1 MITRYMQ
8 TTLAALLLSSALNVN
23 AQSQL
28 EIRTDVQKEDVVTAE
43 DGTERVELVNAETVL
58 PGEEVIYTVTFAN
71 TSDDV
76 ADNVVIT
83 NPLPAELTYVE
94 GTAAGDGT
102 RVQFSVDGGVTFAQ
116 ATDLTVTDEGDVR
129 QASPDEFTH
138 IRWVL
143 TAALMPGETGTAT
156 FRARLN

>member
-1 MITRYMQ
+1 MIRRLQ
-8 TTLAALLLSSALNVN
+8 AALAATLLACAMNAT

-28 EIRTDVQKEDVVTAE
+28 EIRTEVQKEDVVTAE
-43 DGTERVELVNAETVL
+43 DGSERVELVEAETVL

-83 NPLPAELTYVE
+83 NPLPAELTYVD
-94 GTAAGDGT
+94 GTAGGEGT
-102 RVQFSVDGGVTFAQ
+102 RVQFSADGGVTFAQ
-116 ATDLTVTDEGDVR
+116 AAELRVSDNGGER
-129 QASPDEFTH
+129 RASPDEFTH

-143 TAALMPGETGTAT
+143 DAALLPGETGTAT

>member
-1 MITRYMQ
+1 MAIRYMQ
-8 TTLAALLLSSALNVN
+8 TTLAAMLLSLAISAN

-28 EIRTDVQKEDVVTAE
+28 EIRTDVQKEDVI
-43 DGTERVELVNAETVL
+43 TERVELVTAETVL

-83 NPLPAELTYVE
+83 NPLPAELTYVD

-116 ATDLTVTDEGDVR
+116 ATDLTVSDEGSVR

-143 TAALMPGETGTAT
+143 TAALLPGETGTAT

>member
-1 MITRYMQ
+1 MIRRLQ
-8 TTLAALLLSSALNVN
+8 AALAVILLAGAFNAN

-43 DGTERVELVNAETVL
+43 DGTERVELIDAETVL

-71 TSDDV
+71 TSDV
-76 ADNVVIT
+76 AADNVVIT
-83 NPLPAELTYVE
+83 NPLPAELTYVD
-94 GTAAGDGT
+94 GTAGGEGT
-102 RVQFSVDGGVTFAQ
+102 RVQFSADGGATFAQ
-116 ATDLTVTDEGDVR
+116 AAELTVADNGGER
-129 QASPDEFTH
+129 RASPDEFTH

-143 TAALMPGETGTAT
+143 DAALQPGETGTAT